1 MEIIVNT
8 DKKEYFKCSMYY
20 MRRYFGLR
28 EIILLSILLIIGV
41 ALFVFAGQMF
51 MLILFAVSVFIILLA
66 LTLFLITSVTGYKVD
81 MEKKGIAKQKLEF
94 KEDALLVTN
103 MDKSGTPIFIE
114 THYYD
119 KLDKIS
125 IKKRRIYIYAQVSV
139 FYYIS
144 ADKIDAETRE
154 ALVDFLQS
162 HVREDAF
169 RIKKTH
175 RALPKRKKLTL
186 EENSDE

>member
-103 MDKSGTPIFIE
+103 IDKSGTPIFIE

-125 IKKRRIYIYAQVSV
+125 IKKKRIYIYAQVSV

>member
-41 ALFVFAGQMF
+41 ALFVFAGQVF

-81 MEKKGIAKQKLEF
+81 MEKKGVAKQKLEF
-94 KEDALLVTN
+94 KEDEEAWVDYVTDFVWLGDEYFDAL
-103 MDKSGTPIFIE
+103 
-114 THYYD
+114 YYACENGD
-119 KLDKIS
+119 
-125 IKKRRIYIYAQVSV
+125 
-139 FYYIS
+139 
-144 ADKIDAETRE
+144 EM
-154 ALVDFLQS
+154 
-162 HVREDAF
+162 
-169 RIKKTH
+169 
-175 RALPKRKKLTL
+175 L
-186 EENSDE
+186 EEQARYFHERLLDDEKYYYAGRMGGFEV